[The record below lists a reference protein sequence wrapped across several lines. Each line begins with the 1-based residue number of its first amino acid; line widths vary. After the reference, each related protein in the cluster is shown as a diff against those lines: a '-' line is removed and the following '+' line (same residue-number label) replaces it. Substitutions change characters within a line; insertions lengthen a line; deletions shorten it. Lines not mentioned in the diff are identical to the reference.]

1 MGIER
6 LYDCWKQSSGIETD
20 SRKVK
25 KGQMFFALRGDNFD
39 GNVFAGAALEKEA
52 SYVIVDD
59 ESLSISGD
67 NRIILVENVLQ
78 TLQDLARH
86 HREHLNIPILSIT
99 GSNGKTTTKE
109 LTRDVLAK
117 KYKVLATLG
126 NLNNHIGVPLTLLS
140 ITDDIEI
147 AIIEM
152 GANHQGEIDLLCN
165 IVKPN
170 YCMITN
176 IGKAHMEGFDGIE
189 GIKKGK
195 SEMYRYVASHD
206 GKIFINTDD
215 EVLVSLLPE
224 HAVIIPYKSSEI
236 IQIVLDESLLVYKS
250 GDKEYFTNIYGAYNI
265 QNIAFSIRAGQYFN
279 VDTDDI
285 HQAVT
290 SYKSTNNRSQLFEH
304 GDNRIILDAYN
315 ANPTSMQAS
324 IESFVRLGGDQ
335 VVVLGDMFELGEYSR
350 EEHLKIID
358 LVEQFN
364 FIDIIYIGNMFYS
377 LSSGK
382 SGHFFNNIEE
392 AKAYFKSQNYQDKNI
407 LMKGSR
413 GIAVEKILN

>member
-1 MGIER
+1 MDIEI

-20 SRKVK
+20 SRKVI
-25 KGQMFFALRGDNFD
+25 KGQMFFALRGENFD
-39 GNVFAGAALEKEA
+39 GNVFASAALEKEA
-52 SYVIVDD
+52 AYVIVDD
-59 ESLSISGD
+59 QSLNHNDD
-67 NRIILVENVLQ
+67 NRIVLVENVLQ
-78 TLQDLARH
+78 TMQDLARH
-86 HREHLNIPILSIT
+86 HRKQLNIPIISIT

-109 LTRDVLAK
+109 LARDVLAK

-152 GANHQGEIDLLCN
+152 GANHQGEIELLCN

-176 IGKAHMEGFDGIE
+176 IGKAHMEGFGGIE
-189 GIKKGK
+189 GIKMGK
-195 SEMYRYVASHD
+195 SEMYRYVASHN

-215 EVLVSLLPE
+215 EVLISLLPE
-224 HAVIIPYKSSEI
+224 HAETIPYKSSEF
-236 IQIVLDESLLVYKS
+236 IQIVQDESLIVYKS
-250 GDKEYFTNIYGAYNI
+250 DNREYFTNMYGAYNI
-265 QNIAFSIRAGQYFN
+265 HNIAFSIKVGQYFN
-279 VDTDDI
+279 VDVNDI
-285 HQAVT
+285 HQAIT
-290 SYKSTNNRSQLFEH
+290 SYKPSNNRSQLFEH
-304 GDNRIILDAYN
+304 GANRIILDAYN

-324 IESFVRLGGDQ
+324 IESFIKLGGDQ
-335 VVVLGDMFELGEYSR
+335 VVVLGDMFELGDYSR

-358 LVEQFN
+358 FVEQFN
-364 FIDIIYIGNMFYS
+364 FIDIIYIGKMFSS
-377 LSSGK
+377 LSFGK
-382 SGHFFNNIEE
+382 SGHFFNNIED
-392 AKAYFKSQNYQDKNI
+392 AKAYFKSQNYHGKNI